1 MPKARRQE
9 GYEPRIAHKEKEK
22 VMKKLL
28 WTYDD
33 KEEDD
38 GGEVENNAQRRR

>member
-9 GYEPRIAHKEKEK
+9 GYEPRIAHKEEEK

-28 WTYDD
+28 WSYGD